1 MEQGIDPAFYTQII
15 VQSVTLEI
23 AKLRCIP
30 FQSKTK
36 EQYKDICFN
45 KGGNSEGDKVLETLD
60 KKYYISIIYILSD
73 QNYLNFSIYIIK
85 IKVEVAKVS
94 LILSFG

>member
-1 MEQGIDPAFYTQII
+1 MLQI
-15 VQSVTLEI
+15 VELQ
-23 AKLRCIP
+23 CIP

-45 KGGNSEGDKVLETLD
+45 KGGNSEGDKVLETLN
-60 KKYYISIIYILSD
+60 KKYYISIVYIFSD
-73 QNYLNFSIYIIK
+73 QNYLTFSIYIIM

-94 LILSFG
+94 LISSFS